1 MIKPFGKRLLIRRK
15 KAEAQSAG
23 GILMPE
29 EVVNKKFNE
38 GEVVSSADDCKIVA
52 GDYVMFSEFTGHE
65 VSQGGEQLLLILEED
80 VLCLDMEE
88 DN

>member
-15 KAEAQSAG
+15 KAETQSAG

-29 EVVNKKFNE
+29 EVINQKFNE
-38 GEVVSSADDCKIVA
+38 GEVVSAADDCKIVA
-52 GDYVMFSEFTGHE
+52 GDYVMFSDFTGHE

-80 VLCLDMEE
+80 VLCLEMEDE
-88 DN
+88 